1 MKIGELARATG
12 TTTKTVRFYEQGGL
26 LPDPPRS
33 ASGYRAYGL
42 GDVER
47 LEFILKAKR
56 LGLSLEEIKGV
67 LQLSDR
73 DEPTCVHV
81 KALLDEKIRRL
92 ERVVRDLREIRVEL
106 LALRDQA
113 GEMVDCHP
121 TGGNVCGIV
130 ERSELTL
137 DPASFAFLRSG

>member
-1 MKIGELARATG
+1 MKIGELARGAG
-12 TTTKTVRFYEQGGL
+12 TTTKTIRFYEHQGL
-26 LPDPPRS
+26 LPDPTRS
-33 ASGYRAYGL
+33 ASGYRAYGPD
-42 GDVER
+42 DVER
-47 LEFILKAKR
+47 LEFIRRAKR
-56 LGLSLEEIKGV
+56 LGLSLEEIRGV
-67 LQLSDR
+67 LQLNDR

-81 KALLDEKIRRL
+81 RALLDEKIGRL
-92 ERVVRDLREIRVEL
+92 EQVVRDLQRFRVEL

-137 DPASFAFLRSG
+137 DPASFAILRSR

>member
-1 MKIGELARATG
+1 MKIGELARGAG
-12 TTTKTVRFYEQGGL
+12 TTTKTIRFYEQGGL

-33 ASGYRAYGL
+33 ASGYRAYGPD
-42 GDVER
+42 DVER
-47 LEFILKAKR
+47 LDFIRRAKR

-67 LQLSDR
+67 LQLNDR

-81 KALLDEKIRRL
+81 RALLGEKIRRL
-92 ERVVRDLREIRVEL
+92 EQVVRDLREFRIEL

-137 DPASFAFLRSG
+137 DPASFAFLRSR

>member
-1 MKIGELARATG
+1 MKIGELARGAG
-12 TTTKTVRFYEQGGL
+12 TTTKTIRFYEQGGL

-47 LEFILKAKR
+47 LQFIRKAKR

-73 DEPTCVHV
+73 REPTCVHV
-81 KALLDEKIRRL
+81 KTLLDEKIRRL
-92 ERVVRDLREIRVEL
+92 EQVVRDLQDFRVEL

-113 GEMVDCHP
+113 GAMVDCHP

-137 DPASFAFLRSG
+137 DPVSFAFLRSG

>member
-1 MKIGELARATG
+1 MKIGELARGTG
-12 TTTKTVRFYEQGGL
+12 TTTKTIRFYEQGGL
-26 LPDPPRS
+26 LPNPPRS

-42 GDVER
+42 RDVER
-47 LEFILKAKR
+47 LGFIRKAKR
-56 LGLSLEEIKGV
+56 IGLSLEEIKGV

-73 DEPTCVHV
+73 REPTCVHV
-81 KALLDEKIRRL
+81 KTLLDEKIRRL
-92 ERVVRDLREIRVEL
+92 EEVVRDLRDFRVEL

-113 GEMVDCHP
+113 GAMVDCHP

-137 DPASFAFLRSG
+137 DPVSFAFLRSG

>member
-1 MKIGELARATG
+1 MKIGEFARGAG
-12 TTTKTVRFYEQGGL
+12 TTTKTIRFYERQGL
-26 LPDPPRS
+26 LPVAHRT
-33 ASGYRAYGL
+33 ASGYRAYGPD
-42 GDVER
+42 DVDR
-47 LEFILKAKR
+47 LDFIRRAKR

-92 ERVVRDLREIRVEL
+92 EQVVRDLREFRMEL

-137 DPASFAFLRSG
+137 DPASFAFLRSR